1 LGVNMVSLT
10 GAPPHVGDAPRAE
23 RREAAL
29 ETVYL
34 HHRRSLLRTAA
45 LLVDEPAQ
53 AEDIVQEAF
62 VRAFA
67 SWHRLED
74 PGKALAYIRRIVVN
88 LSRSTLRRRG
98 VVRRHPP
105 GPAVPFPSAEDEAL
119 RALEQHAVVVVLR
132 SLSGRQREA
141 LVLRYFLNLSEA
153 EMAAAMNVS
162 AGSVKAYA
170 SRGLDE
176 LGRRVEKEA

>member
-1 LGVNMVSLT
+1 V
-10 GAPPHVGDAPRAE
+10 
-23 RREAAL
+23 L
-29 ETVYL
+29 ESVYL
-34 HHRRSLLRTAA
+34 HHRRALLRTAV

-74 PGKALAYIRRIVVN
+74 PGKALAYVRRIVVN
-88 LSRSTLRRRG
+88 LCRSTLRRRG

-105 GPAVPFPSAEDEAL
+105 GPAVPASSAEDDAL
-119 RALEQHAVVVVLR
+119 RTLDQQAVVVVLR
-132 SLSGRQREA
+132 SLSRRQREA

-153 EMAAAMNVS
+153 EMAAAMRVS

-176 LGRRVEKEA
+176 LSKRLEKEA

>member
-1 LGVNMVSLT
+1 MVSLT
-10 GAPPHVGDAPRAE
+10 GAPPQVGDVPRAE
-23 RREAAL
+23 RREAVL
-29 ETVYL
+29 ESVYL
-34 HHRRSLLRTAA
+34 DHRRSLLRTAV

-74 PGKALAYIRRIVVN
+74 PGKALAYVRRIVVN
-88 LSRSTLRRRG
+88 LCRSALRRRG

-105 GPAVPFPSAEDEAL
+105 GPAAPVNSAEDDAL
-119 RALEQHAVVVVLR
+119 RTLEQQAVVVVLR
-132 SLSGRQREA
+132 SLSRRQREA

-153 EMAAAMNVS
+153 EMAAAMRVS

-176 LGRRVEKEA
+176 LSKRLEKEA